1 MLMKHVVRSVN
12 SQAQA
17 MIELLRPFTLL
28 APLIVSSC
36 VIIASFF
43 YTNSNALTLN
53 GFLYM
58 VLPASLCFA
67 LLNGAS
73 NTLNQATDYTEDII
87 SKPYRPIPR
96 GIISRRQAFFLAV
109 LLYASTFLVSLCIHE
124 MFTLIITL
132 IMVFSITYSLF
143 PRMKQFLF
151 FNQLWVAIPRGF
163 LAILGSW
170 SVFGNPF
177 DHIPIV
183 MGFIAALFLFG
194 GTTTK
199 DILDAEADKKA
210 GTHTLVNVY
219 GVSQAAKISA
229 VFMVSAF
236 LLILPLVVFHII
248 DGYFLFLSFLVVC
261 SVVISYQMTHSHRN
275 DKYENTSAWTLM
287 YGTYFLFALS
297 FAFLVISCA

>member
-1 MLMKHVVRSVN
+1 MKHVVRVVDA
-12 SQAQA
+12 QVQA
-17 MIELLRPFTLL
+17 MVELLRPFTLL

-43 YTNSNALTLN
+43 YTNSSPLTLN
-53 GFLYM
+53 IFLSM
-58 VLPASLCFA
+58 VLTASFCFA

-73 NTLNQATDYTEDII
+73 NTLNQATDYMEDMI

-96 GIISRRQAFFLAV
+96 GIISRRQAFFLAA
-109 LLYASTFLVSLCIHE
+109 LLYVSTFIVSLCIHAL
-124 MFTLIITL
+124 FTLIITL

-151 FNQLWVAIPRGF
+151 LNQLWVAIPRGF

-170 SVFGNPF
+170 SVFGNPL
-177 DHIPIV
+177 DHIPLI

-199 DILDAEADKKA
+199 DILDAEADKKV
-210 GTHTLVNVY
+210 GTQTLVNVY
-219 GVSQAAKISA
+219 GVSYAAKISA
-229 VFMVSAF
+229 VFMVGAF
-236 LLILPLVVFHII
+236 LLILPLVLFHFI
-248 DGYFLFLSFLVVC
+248 DSYFLFLSLLVVC
-261 SVVISYQMTHSHRN
+261 SIVISFRMTHSHRN